1 MRILG
6 VDPGLVRT
14 GWGVIEYRQGALSF
28 VAAGTVAPPTRCELA
43 GRLLHLHEKL
53 HEIIST
59 HRPDVA
65 AVEETFVNVNAAS
78 TLKLGNARGAILLS
92 LAQAGLPVAEYAALL
107 VKKSVVGVGRAEK
120 SQVGQM
126 VKTLLPRCDATGADA
141 LDALA
146 IAITHAHQAQF
157 HRRIEEVYS

>member
-6 VDPGLVRT
+6 IDPGLVKT
-14 GWGVIEYRQGALSF
+14 GWGIIEYRAGALSY
-28 VAAGTVAPPTRCELA
+28 VAAGTVAPPVRQELA
-43 GRLLHLHEKL
+43 GRLLCLHEKL
-53 HEIIST
+53 HDVIDCY
-59 HRPDVA
+59 RPEVA
-65 AVEETFVNVNAAS
+65 AIEETFVNMNAAS

-120 SQVGQM
+120 GQVGMM
-126 VKTLLPRCDATGADA
+126 VRTLLPRCDASGADA

-146 IAITHAHQAQF
+146 IAICHAHQSQ
-157 HRRIEEVYS
+157 RNRILEGA